1 MAVVVLLSD
10 FGLEDPYV
18 GLMHCVLAG
27 ISPEARVVDFCHSV
41 PAQDVE
47 GGAWL
52 LGSAV
57 DYVPQDAIVVGVVD
71 PGVGSTRR
79 SILVRTDK
87 VFLVGPDNGLF
98 TKWYEFDPP
107 KEAWVLENAEF
118 HLDRVSA
125 TFHGRDI
132 FAPVAGWLAEGKDPK
147 FFGPKVSLKSL
158 ERLDLPR
165 MRVFSDKVEGQ
176 ILYSDS
182 FGNLVTNIE
191 RGKVPADA
199 RGPVRVCG
207 RELPLVRTFADVSK
221 GAVLAYF
228 GSMGLLEIAR
238 RQGSAA
244 DLLAARRGNRVQLFF
259 GEAS

>member
-27 ISPEARVVDFCHSV
+27 ISPSTRVVDFCHSV

-57 DYVPQDAIVVGVVD
+57 DYVPREAIVVGVVD
-71 PGVGSTRR
+71 PGVGSSRR
-79 SILVRTDK
+79 SILVQTER

-98 TKWYEFDPP
+98 TKWFEFDPP
-107 KEAWVLENAEF
+107 RTAWLLENQEF
-118 HLDRVSA
+118 HLDRVSP

-132 FAPVAGWLAEGKDPK
+132 FAPVAAWLAEGKEPK
-147 FFGPKVSLKSL
+147 YFGPKIPLKSL
-158 ERLDLPR
+158 ERLDLPP
-165 MRVFSDKVEGQ
+165 MRIHSDKIEGQ
-176 ILYSDS
+176 ILYADS

-191 RGKVPADA
+191 RGRVPPGAK
-199 RGPVRVCG
+199 GPVRVCG
-207 RELPLVRTFADVSK
+207 KELPLLRSFSDVSM

-244 DLLAARRGNRVQLFF
+244 DLLAARRGNRVQLFL
-259 GEAS
+259 GEGS